1 MNEEV
6 LFKNKAY
13 WWFLHS
19 EWAQILT
26 LAACLF
32 VIPAIPA
39 SIVKVVFDSET
50 AEMIVYAV
58 GLAFSFTMTY
68 ADGGLSSHLN
78 ALKKEL
84 AAYDQ
89 GKLPPNA
96 RFILRD
102 PALQMQMATRFPE
115 FNEELQR
122 ACKSDFFDTDD
133 DIWLDFEDKGLYFH
147 VKINKDAI
155 CWFKE

>member
-13 WWFLHS
+13 RWFLHS
-19 EWAQILT
+19 EWAQILA
-26 LAACLF
+26 LAVCFF
-32 VIPAIPA
+32 VLPAILA
-39 SIVKVVFDSET
+39 SIVNAIFDNET
-50 AEMIVYAV
+50 AGMIVYAV
-58 GLAFSFTMTY
+58 GLAVSFPVTY
-68 ADGGLSSHLN
+68 ADGGLASQLN

-102 PALQMQMATRFPE
+102 PALQMQMASRFPK
-115 FNEELQR
+115 FNDELQR
-122 ACKSDFFDTDD
+122 VCKSDFFDTDD
-133 DIWLDFEDKGLYFH
+133 DIWLDFEENGLYFH
-147 VKINKDAI
+147 VKINKNAI